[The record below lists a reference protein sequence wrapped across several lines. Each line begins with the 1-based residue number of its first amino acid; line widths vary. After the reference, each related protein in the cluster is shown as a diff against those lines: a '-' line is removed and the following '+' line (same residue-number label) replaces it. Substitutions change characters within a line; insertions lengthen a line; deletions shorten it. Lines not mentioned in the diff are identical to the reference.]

1 MEKKNNKGLI
11 ILIVFLVLVVIGL
24 ASIIVIDKLNNSD
37 KTNDN
42 KITENEDKKDE
53 LKEVNIKDYNDLINS
68 VVYNSCGNINF
79 NLFYNKYTIDNLPTD
94 YMLEAA
100 ILSTSSIE
108 YDIDEDTAK
117 ELNYVGYMYDSYKK
131 YKNENKTESGIPRTS
146 IKTTVKKLFNKDI
159 EIAKGTSI
167 RFFRYIS
174 KYDAYFG
181 RHLCGP
187 SFTTNLYNYKAEK
200 DGNELYIYTKI
211 YAENYADDMDSTAL
225 YDFGKLELEK
235 ANEQEITSI
244 SFDKST
250 PIEKISNDNKIGNL
264 DIENYIKQNLDKFTT
279 YKFTFKLIDG
289 NYIYQKFEKM

>member
-1 MEKKNNKGLI
+1 MEKKSNKGLI

-24 ASIIVIDKLNNSD
+24 ASFIVVDKLNNSD

-53 LKEVNIKDYNDLINS
+53 LMEVNIKDYNDLINS

-79 NLFYNKYTIDNLPTD
+79 DLFYNKYTIDNLPTD

-100 ILSTSSIE
+100 ILSTGSIE
-108 YDIDEDTAK
+108 YDIDEDTDK
-117 ELNYVGYMYDSYKK
+117 ELNYIEYVYDPYKE

-146 IKTTVKKLFNKDI
+146 IKATVKKLFNKDI
-159 EIAKGTSI
+159 EITKDTSI
-167 RFFRYIS
+167 RFFIYIS

-181 RHLCGP
+181 RSLCGP
-187 SFTTNLYNYKAEK
+187 SFTTHLYNYKAEK
-200 DGNELYIYTKI
+200 KGNELYVYTKI
-211 YAENYADDMDSTAL
+211 YANDMNSMAL
-225 YDFGKLELEK
+225 YDFGKLKLEK
-235 ANEQEITSI
+235 TDEQEITSI

-250 PIEKISNDNKIGNL
+250 PIEKISDDNKIGNL